1 MVLLGKKIKELR
13 NKYKYTQTELATLV
27 GVTKSTIAAYEND
40 TRLPSYEVLIKL
52 SHIFKVSLDYLMLD
66 RQMDSVNIDGLNS
79 EQIGVV
85 GDQIFTDVIG
95 GNRCKMFTILVEPI
109 DKKDLLITA
118 WKRPIEEKIK
128 QKFKKTKEKK

>member
-79 EQIGVV
+79 EQIGAIQNLISYYRNSRISM
-85 GDQIFTDVIG
+85 DYTMDFPENNSTQAALLP
-95 GNRCKMFTILVEPI
+95 KQTI
-109 DKKDLLITA
+109 
-118 WKRPIEEKIK
+118 RIE
-128 QKFKKTKEKK
+128 KTIN

>member
-52 SHIFKVSLDYLMLD
+52 SHIFKVSLDYLILD

-79 EQIGVV
+79 EQIGAIETLISYYRNSRISMDYTMDFPDNK
-85 GDQIFTDVIG
+85 GTQATLLP
-95 GNRCKMFTILVEPI
+95 KQTI
-109 DKKDLLITA
+109 
-118 WKRPIEEKIK
+118 RIE
-128 QKFKKTKEKK
+128 KTIN

>member
-79 EQIGVV
+79 EQIGAIETLISYYRNSRISMDYTMDFPENK
-85 GDQIFTDVIG
+85 GTQSALLP
-95 GNRCKMFTILVEPI
+95 KQTI
-109 DKKDLLITA
+109 
-118 WKRPIEEKIK
+118 RIE
-128 QKFKKTKEKK
+128 KTIN

>member
-1 MVLLGKKIKELR
+1 MALLGKKIKELR

-79 EQIGVV
+79 EQIGAIQNLISYYRNSRISMDYTMDFPDNN
-85 GDQIFTDVIG
+85 GAQATLLP
-95 GNRCKMFTILVEPI
+95 KQTI
-109 DKKDLLITA
+109 
-118 WKRPIEEKIK
+118 RIE
-128 QKFKKTKEKK
+128 KTIN

>member
-79 EQIGVV
+79 EQIGAIQNLISYYRNSRISMDYTMDFPDNN
-85 GDQIFTDVIG
+85 GAQATLLPKIG
-95 GNRCKMFTILVEPI
+95 RAHV
-109 DKKDLLITA
+109 
-118 WKRPIEEKIK
+118 
-128 QKFKKTKEKK
+128 